1 MQVVALHLKKLLES
15 YHVDEDGCPAT
26 PQSRETKMVDADSLL
41 AAYAGLIYDIIVD
54 GYDLCLQAKRCV
66 IFSNM

>member
-1 MQVVALHLKKLLES
+1 MQVVTLHLKKLLES

-26 PQSRETKMVDADSLL
+26 PQSRERKMVDADSLL
-41 AAYAGLIYDIIVD
+41 AAYAGLIYDIVD
-54 GYDLCLQAKRCV
+54 GYDLFLQANRCV

>member
-1 MQVVALHLKKLLES
+1 MQVVTLHLKKLLES

-41 AAYAGLIYDIIVD
+41 AAYAGLIYDIVD
-54 GYDLCLQAKRCV
+54 GYDSCLQAKRCV
-66 IFSNM
+66 IFSSM